1 MRKGRFLTIKGSTQ
15 EDFISQQ
22 YSNIEVK
29 KREKENFLK
38 LGKRGRDKLDRE
50 VEQFIRFTLLF
61 LFLQRERKRK
71 QAFWHLMS
79 QTLCH

>member
-1 MRKGRFLTIKGSTQ
+1 MQQ

-29 KREKENFLK
+29 KKKKENFLK
-38 LGKRGRDKLDRE
+38 LGKRGREKLDRE

-61 LFLQRERKRK
+61 PFLQKERKRK
-71 QAFWHLMS
+71 QAFWHLMI
-79 QTLCH
+79 QNLCHGNHLR